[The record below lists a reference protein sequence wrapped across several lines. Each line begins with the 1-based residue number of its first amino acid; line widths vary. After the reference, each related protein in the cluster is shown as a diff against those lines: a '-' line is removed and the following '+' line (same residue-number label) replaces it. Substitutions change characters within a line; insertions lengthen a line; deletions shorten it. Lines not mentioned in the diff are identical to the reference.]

1 MSSRPKPWRV
11 LYHERVADCRVFDV
25 VARHS
30 QLEGGGPTRTFF
42 SIDSVSWVNVVA
54 RTKAGELVMIRQF
67 RHGKG
72 GEVLEIPG
80 GLIDPGEEPEQAAAR
95 ELMEETG
102 FRGTLRRIGE
112 VNPNPALFTNR
123 LFTFVADD
131 CELVGEIDND
141 AAEETI
147 VELVPETELA
157 ARVRSGEVDHA
168 LVLTALYWW
177 QLDRLGR

>member
-1 MSSRPKPWRV
+1 M
-11 LYHERVADCRVFDV
+11 
-25 VARHS
+25 
-30 QLEGGGPTRTFF
+30 
-42 SIDSVSWVNVVA
+42 
-54 RTKAGELVMIRQF
+54 
-67 RHGKG
+67 
-72 GEVLEIPG
+72 
-80 GLIDPGEEPEQAAAR
+80 
-95 ELMEETG
+95 
-102 FRGTLRRIGE
+102 
-112 VNPNPALFTNR
+112 
-123 LFTFVADD
+123 ADD